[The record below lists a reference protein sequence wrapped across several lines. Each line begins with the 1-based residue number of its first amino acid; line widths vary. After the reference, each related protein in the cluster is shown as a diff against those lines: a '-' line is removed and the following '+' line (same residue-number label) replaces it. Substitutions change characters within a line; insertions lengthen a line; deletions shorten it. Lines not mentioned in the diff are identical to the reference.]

1 MAWQRMGTSTGGGRG
16 GPRGGES
23 EPGKWNQGTVR
34 DLHHSY
40 QGGRHRCL
48 FTRLRYCIQVWAI
61 ILTTCPVGV
70 MLPLSTHPQCWDG
83 RISYQTEKVSKTDL
97 WKRKLW
103 NIRPLHNRSTK
114 EKTGSRRMEE
124 GCHGSGSESALCVAG
139 RREREEDK
147 SEGTRAVGRLLGMWV
162 RRGSLVIGVL
172 GPRKRS
178 KPRYWQA
185 AVHLLA
191 SENEYVNWAHQT
203 NYTRK
208 KYIFVWFGSD
218 AIIRRNCR
226 RIYRYCWP
234 WFWVVGHLAMSVV
247 TWFIVI
253 GDLDWDWLLAR
264 RT

>member
-1 MAWQRMGTSTGGGRG
+1 MLCCTLNNPSSTLRRKNITPKRESLKNRPVKKKIMKYTSSPWQI
-16 GPRGGES
+16 
-23 EPGKWNQGTVR
+23 
-34 DLHHSY
+34 Y
-40 QGGRHRCL
+40 QRKNSL
-48 FTRLRYCIQVWAI
+48 KK
-61 ILTTCPVGV
+61 
-70 MLPLSTHPQCWDG
+70 DG
-83 RISYQTEKVSKTDL
+83 
-97 WKRKLW
+97 
-103 NIRPLHNRSTK
+103 
-114 EKTGSRRMEE
+114 EE

-147 SEGTRAVGRLLGMWV
+147 TEGARAVGRLLGMWV

-185 AVHLLA
+185 FVHLLA

-203 NYTRK
+203 NYTCK
-208 KYIFVWFGSD
+208 KYMFVCFGSD
-218 AIIRRNCR
+218 SIIQRNCR

-234 WFWVVGHLAMSVV
+234 WFWVVGDIAMSVV